1 MYNRKL
7 LLSIVLVLC
16 MIGTSC
22 TDRKSPADAE
32 SAEEDSLAA
41 DTLLADTVP
50 DLVEEVPESKAV
62 DELFDDFFFNFA
74 GNRRMQMNRIVFPL
88 PVHKEGG
95 TAMLARRQ
103 WQYSHFFMGEG
114 FYSVLLDNNQ
124 QDALSKSYVLT
135 HASVEKL
142 YLDEGRMKEYDF
154 ERGDGGEWR
163 LTQVTHKP
171 ISDHPCASFLQFYQ
185 RFSADS
191 AFQVRSL
198 DEFVVMTAPD
208 SDDEEFNE
216 VTGSIM
222 PEQWPTFKPVVIPH
236 GVVYLVN
243 YGQQYSSENQKVLI
257 VRGIANG
264 LNIEMT
270 FQRKDNAWKL
280 VKFTC

>member
-124 QDALSKSYVLT
+124 QDSLSKSYVLT

-163 LTQVTHKP
+163 LTQVTQIGRAH
-171 ISDHPCASFLQFYQ
+171 
-185 RFSADS
+185 
-191 AFQVRSL
+191 V
-198 DEFVVMTAPD
+198 
-208 SDDEEFNE
+208 
-216 VTGSIM
+216 
-222 PEQWPTFKPVVIPH
+222 
-236 GVVYLVN
+236 
-243 YGQQYSSENQKVLI
+243 
-257 VRGIANG
+257 
-264 LNIEMT
+264 
-270 FQRKDNAWKL
+270 
-280 VKFTC
+280 